1 MNLNFSQILRDLR
14 QENNLTQS
22 ELSVKLGYTQS
33 NISEW
38 EKGTVE
44 PKANAL
50 IALAEF
56 FSVSVD
62 YLLGLDGEF
71 GMARSDSAHGRE
83 LSAEERKLIDDFR
96 ELSQQGKQLVKVTIS
111 TFLNN
116 SESES
121 KSNKRKI

>member
-14 QENNLTQS
+14 QESDLTQAQLS
-22 ELSVKLGYTQS
+22 EKLGYTQS
-33 NISEW
+33 NICEW

-62 YLLGLDGEF
+62 YLLGLDGEL
-71 GMARSDSAHGRE
+71 GAVQSSVHGGELSSEERE
-83 LSAEERKLIDDFR
+83 LVNRYRA
-96 ELSQQGKQLVKVTIS
+96 
-111 TFLNN
+111 LNA
-116 SESES
+116 
-121 KSNKRKI
+121 SNKKYLNQTIEILSENVGRQKKID